1 MSLFAD
7 LQNFGFDLR
16 ISGLIRCCLY
26 LQLSNFA
33 CSANGR
39 FSPSRVDHVLSDYFN
54 TSHEIKMSTQIR
66 NWQVVLKKMESAGAT
81 SSQMYLRAR
90 ALEDGKLDP
99 MPTSMPRAPFSISAV
114 AG

>member
-1 MSLFAD
+1 MD
-7 LQNFGFDLR
+7 GFHHHEWITFLAI
-16 ISGLIRCCLY
+16 IST
-26 LQLSNFA
+26 QVMKS
-33 CSANGR
+33 
-39 FSPSRVDHVLSDYFN
+39 
-54 TSHEIKMSTQIR
+54 TMSTQIR
-66 NWQVVLKKMESAGAT
+66 NWQVVLKKMESAGAI